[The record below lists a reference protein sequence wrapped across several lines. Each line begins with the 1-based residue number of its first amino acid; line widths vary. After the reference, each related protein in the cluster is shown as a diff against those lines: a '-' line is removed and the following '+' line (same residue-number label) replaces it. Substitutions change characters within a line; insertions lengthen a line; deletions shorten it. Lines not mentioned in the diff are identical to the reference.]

1 MQDLREH
8 DDMYMRWLLSMYGA
22 TGQSKW
28 LDLMEVHCQFLKKLA
43 AEKGDGGAGSEPDG
57 VSNKHITEKNKVSR

>member
-22 TGQSKW
+22 TGQPKW
-28 LDLMEVHCQFLKKLA
+28 LDLMESHCQFLKKLA
-43 AEKGDGGAGSEPDG
+43 ADRGVDSEQDG
-57 VSNKHITEKNKVSR
+57 VNNKNIAQKNKVSR